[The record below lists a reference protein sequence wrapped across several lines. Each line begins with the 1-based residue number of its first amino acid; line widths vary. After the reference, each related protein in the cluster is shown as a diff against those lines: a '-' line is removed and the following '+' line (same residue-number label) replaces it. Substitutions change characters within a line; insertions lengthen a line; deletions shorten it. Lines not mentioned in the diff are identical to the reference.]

1 MEIGREINISLKG
14 DGHNLS
20 CGRSGS
26 IVKSNVNNASSCISV
41 DVEKSRDGVGS
52 GGSVS
57 SLFNGEWLEE
67 RGSAVDF
74 VVDLSDGVQSSGP
87 RA

>member
-1 MEIGREINISLKG
+1 
-14 DGHNLS
+14 
-20 CGRSGS
+20 
-26 IVKSNVNNASSCISV
+26 VNNASSCISV

-87 RA
+87 GARNGFSSNVLGSNSGIGDGRASE